1 MAVTSYDSLI
11 PHIAIDVDGVP
22 HPVVVAMLNNAAREL
37 CTKSQ
42 CWNEWENVPLVS
54 GTNEYSVSAP
64 TATSIVRA
72 VQYILMGERKAL
84 IPENENNILE
94 TKRHL
99 IDAIGEPECFYMVGE
114 MAIKVLPTPSD
125 TDAGKIMRI
134 KSSFIP
140 TFDATSIPGEFIE
153 RYAEALIAG
162 AKAFLMGMPGKPWS
176 NPTLAAFYKQ
186 SFDTLVDKARIE
198 VDMSFSSGN
207 LKVSARKFGY

>member
-11 PHIAIDVDGVP
+11 PHISIDVDGVP

-42 CWNEWENVPLVS
+42 CWNEWESLPIES
-54 GTNEYSVSAP
+54 GVNEYTVSTP
-64 TATSIVRA
+64 TATSIVRS

-99 IDAIGEPECFYMVGE
+99 IDATGEPECFYMVGE
-114 MAIKVLPTPSD
+114 MAIKILPTPSD
-125 TDAGKIMRI
+125 ADIGKVMRI

-140 TFDATSIPGEFIE
+140 TFDAVSLPSEFIE

-162 AKAFLMGMPGKPWS
+162 AKAYLMAMPNKPWS
-176 NPTLAAFYKQ
+176 NPTLAAYYKQ
-186 SFDTLVDKARIE
+186 QFDMLVDRARIE
-198 VDMSFSSGN
+198 VDMSFSPGS
-207 LKVSARKFGY
+207 LKVSPRKFGY